1 MVVGWACEKQAGNTV
16 LNLMFSR
23 RHQLCYFI
31 AAIQHHYRAK
41 LQRMEFPYLTTQIY
55 EIVYCLKRERLIA
68 GFFIFTQ
75 PKSKYRRI
83 IIYFHYI
90 NNNDL
95 LFSRF
100 IPIAPRLYLSNERLS
115 LWVRQKASY
124 LFPILFIQTA
134 THGILTDR
142 QLAHLQLQGTLSSYL
157 GGRLVA
163 KLY

>member
-1 MVVGWACEKQAGNTV
+1 
-16 LNLMFSR
+16 MFSR

-31 AAIQHHYRAK
+31 SAIQHHHRAK
-41 LQRMEFPYLTTQIY
+41 LQRMEFPYLTKQIY
-55 EIVYCLKRERLIA
+55 EITLCLKRERLIA
-68 GFFIFTQ
+68 GFFIFTK
-75 PKSKYRRI
+75 PNNTTYRKL

-100 IPIAPRLYLSNERLS
+100 VPIAPRLHLSNARLS
-115 LWVRQKASY
+115 TWIRQKASY

-142 QLAHLQLQGTLSSYL
+142 QLAHLQLQGTVSSYL